1 MREGQILELLEASG
15 PIKVDDIV
23 AKLYTDIPEELV
35 PMAAGTVWAHLLKL
49 KTEGRAKGTSP
60 DKTLVTCLTA

>member
-15 PIKVDDIV
+15 PVKVDDIV
-23 AKLYTDIPEELV
+23 AKLYPELV
-35 PMAAGTVWAHLLKL
+35 DELIPMAEGTVWAHLLKL

-60 DKTLVTCLTA
+60 DKSWSAA